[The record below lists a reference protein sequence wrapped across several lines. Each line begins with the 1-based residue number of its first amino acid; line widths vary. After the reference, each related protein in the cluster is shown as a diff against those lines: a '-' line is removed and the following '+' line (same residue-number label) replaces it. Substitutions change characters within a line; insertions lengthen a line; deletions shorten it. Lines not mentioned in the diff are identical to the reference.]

1 MKSLRNK
8 LFGFQRHRLFLPTL
22 GVLFAIVAFGIFG
35 FFLTPNESQN
45 NPYAYEIAAA
55 FLGTLLTIT
64 VTAMLLRHQTSSEVG
79 KERSVKIF
87 DTKLN
92 IYMELLKCIEDI
104 LKDEILSDAELF
116 QLQLMFQKV
125 VFIAGPQVLAE
136 LPAFASVFAQIHPQ
150 TRLLPE
156 EKDRILHAFGRLAAE
171 VRADLNAPV
180 GSQSNEVETEDVLA
194 QIEAAF
200 KKTPSQDGWAAQS
213 QAFLASCDAD
223 DSGDDNLT
231 DQAIYR
237 DLFRNM
243 EDNSHIAFEPVGFT
257 LRDNRKRI
265 LMHVHPV
272 CSMPNKIFSH
282 NLSPRARERV
292 REWLSSK
299 NQNAVSWHFRTRDL
313 KGDLLDLMQIIQQAH
328 EEFPPANN
336 LIRGA

>member
-1 MKSLRNK
+1 MNSLRNA
-8 LFGFQRHRLFLPTL
+8 LFGLQLHRLFLPVL
-22 GVLFAIVAFGIFG
+22 GVLFGLVAFLIFG
-35 FFLTPNESQN
+35 LFLTPKESQN

-87 DTKLN
+87 ETKLD

-136 LPAFASVFAQIHPQ
+136 LPAFASIFAQIHPQ
-150 TRLLPE
+150 TRLLPA

-171 VRADLNAPV
+171 VRADLHAPV
-180 GSQSNEVETEDVLA
+180 GTQSNEVETEDVLA
-194 QIEAAF
+194 QMEAAF
-200 KKTPSQDGWAAQS
+200 NKTRLPNGWAAQS

-223 DSGDDNLT
+223 DEAT
-231 DQAIYR
+231 YR
-237 DLFRNM
+237 DLFQNL
-243 EDNSHIAFEPVGFT
+243 EDNSHITFEPVGFT
-257 LRDNRKRI
+257 LRDDKRRI

-282 NLSPRARERV
+282 NLSPRAREKV

-299 NQNAVSWHFRTRDL
+299 NQNACSWHFRTHDM
-313 KGDLLDLMQIIQQAH
+313 KGDLLHLIQAIEGAH
-328 EEFPPANN
+328 QEFPPANN